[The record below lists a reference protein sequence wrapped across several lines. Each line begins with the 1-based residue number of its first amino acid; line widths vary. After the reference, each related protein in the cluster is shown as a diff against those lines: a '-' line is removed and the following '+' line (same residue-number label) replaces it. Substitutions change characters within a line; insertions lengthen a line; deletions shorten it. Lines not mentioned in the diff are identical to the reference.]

1 VVVGVDGSDTSLRAA
16 AYAVGVCRRQ
26 GSRLVVVYAREP
38 GGGLAQLMDTTGSSS
53 AAALRLQDDVE
64 RMLRQSQTLAEAE
77 GIRSELRVRT
87 GEPYQV
93 LSAVGARGAGGLRRR
108 GVVGEH
114 RPHDRGVARRAAGA
128 QRAVAG
134 HGRALSPRADDAG
147 RPLRPTPRAAAPTP
161 TPPRCPA

>member
-77 GIRSELRVRT
+77 GIRSELQVRT

-93 LSAVGARGAGGLRRR
+93 LSAVAREVRADCV
-108 GVVGEH
+108 VVGSSASIGH
-114 RPHDRGVARRAAGA
+114 RIAGSLAVRLVRNARWP
-128 QRAVAG
+128 VTVV
-134 HGRALSPRADDAG
+134 P
-147 RPLRPTPRAAAPTP
+147 
-161 TPPRCPA
+161 

>member
-1 VVVGVDGSDTSLRAA
+1 VPDHELETGHGGPSAVVVGVDGSDTSLRAA

-77 GIRSELRVRT
+77 GIRSELRVLT

-93 LSAVGARGAGGLRRR
+93 LSSVAREVRADCV
-108 GVVGEH
+108 VVGSSASIGH
-114 RPHDRGVARRAAGA
+114 RIAGSLAVRLVRNARWP
-128 QRAVAG
+128 VTVV
-134 HGRALSPRADDAG
+134 P
-147 RPLRPTPRAAAPTP
+147 
-161 TPPRCPA
+161 